1 MKPAPFRYL
10 RARTVEEALEALRDP
25 DAKALAGGQNLLT
38 LMNLRLARPG
48 LVVDLGGLHELH
60 RSFDD
65 DGQVILGA
73 LMTHR
78 DLLEHP
84 VLRSRHPL
92 LPEMVSHIGHVAI
105 RNRGTLG
112 GALAHADPAG
122 ELPSAMVVLGAL
134 IHVDSLERG
143 RRTVPAEE
151 FFEAHYETV
160 LEPDELITWV
170 TVPDRGPRQG
180 WGFVEHAPRHGD
192 YAIAGAAV
200 LVTTDEEG
208 RAQTLRAS
216 LLSAGETPVLVEAAA
231 PDLPVGDDWE
241 PWARAVTADLEP
253 GVEDVGY
260 VRAVAAGALAQ
271 AAEQARARAL
281 AELEEQG

>member
-10 RARTVEEALEALRDP
+10 RASTVEEALEALREP

-38 LMNLRLARPG
+38 LMNMRLARPG
-48 LVVDLGGLHELH
+48 LVVDLGGLDELR
-60 RSFDD
+60 RSFED
-65 DGQVILGA
+65 DGQMILGA

-78 DLLEHP
+78 ELLEHP
-84 VLRSRHPL
+84 ELGARHPVL
-92 LPEMVSHIGHVAI
+92 AEMVSHIGHPAI

-122 ELPSAMVVLGAL
+122 ELPSAMVLLGAL
-134 IHVDSLERG
+134 VHVDSIERG

-160 LEPDELITWV
+160 LEPDELITWI
-170 TVPDRGPRQG
+170 TVPDRGPRTG

-200 LVTTDEEG
+200 HLSTGADG
-208 RAQTLRAS
+208 RVLTLRAS
-216 LLSAGETPVLVEAAA
+216 MLNAGETPVLIEAGGE
-231 PDLPVGDDWE
+231 DLPIGDDWE
-241 PWARAVTADLEP
+241 PWAREVTADLEP
-253 GVEDVGY
+253 GAEDVDY
-260 VRAVAAGALAQ
+260 VRAVAAA
-271 AAEQARARAL
+271 AL
-281 AELEEQG
+281 AEAAAQASGRVRAEKEQR

>member
-10 RARTVEEALEALRDP
+10 RPSTVEEALEALRDP

-38 LMNLRLARPG
+38 LMNMRLARPG
-48 LVVDLGGLHELH
+48 LVVDLGHLHELR

-78 DLLEHP
+78 DLLEHTTLGERHP
-84 VLRSRHPL
+84 VLT
-92 LPEMVSHIGHVAI
+92 EMVSHIGHPAI

-112 GALAHADPAG
+112 GSLAHADPAG
-122 ELPSAMVVLGAL
+122 ELPSAMVLLGAL
-134 IHVDSLERG
+134 LHVDSVERG
-143 RRTVPAEE
+143 RRTVPAED

-170 TVPDRGPRQG
+170 TVPDRGPRTG

-200 LVTTDEEG
+200 HLSTDADG
-208 RAQTLRAS
+208 RALTLRAS
-216 LLSAGETPVLVEAAA
+216 MLNVGETPVLVEAVGA
-231 PDLPVGDDWE
+231 DLPTDDDWE
-241 PWARAVTADLEP
+241 PWAREVTADLEP
-253 GVEDVGY
+253 GADDVDY
-260 VRAVAAGALAQ
+260 VRAVASAALAE
-271 AAEQARARAL
+271 AAAQARARAL
-281 AELEEQG
+281 AQMEQT